1 VRDNPE
7 FEAFVRARSGSL
19 LRTAVLLAG
28 DYGHA
33 EDLLQVALL
42 RTARH
47 WRTARAAPQAYVRQ
61 ALVNLC
67 RDRWRRLKARP
78 RESPMLPGS
87 SDVPMVAGPA
97 ELGGAEQVLQRRFLV
112 QALSRLPA
120 GQRQVI
126 VLRYFEDLPV
136 AETAEL
142 LGISPGTVKSQTA
155 RAMAALREVLG
166 DADGINEHTQEASNA
181 H

>member
-1 VRDNPE
+1 MQ
-7 FEAFVRARSGSL
+7 ARSGAL
-19 LRTAVLLAG
+19 LHTAVLLVG

-42 RTARH
+42 RTARR
-47 WRTARAAPQAYVRQ
+47 WRTARASPDAYVRQ

-67 RDRWRRLKARP
+67 RDRWRRLQARP
-78 RESPMLPGS
+78 REVQLPGS
-87 SDVPMVAGPA
+87 SDTATADGSSGPP
-97 ELGGAEQVLQRRFLV
+97 GPDDPAEQVSRRLLLAQEV
-112 QALSRLPA
+112 ARLPA

-142 LGISPGTVKSQTA
+142 MGISPGTVKSYTA
-155 RAMAALREVLG
+155 RAMAALREVLSEG
-166 DADGINEHTQEASNA
+166 SEGFGRQHNQEVSNA

>member
-1 VRDNPE
+1 M
-7 FEAFVRARSGSL
+7 RACSGSL
-19 LRTAVLLAG
+19 LRTAVLLVG

-47 WRTARAAPQAYVRQ
+47 WRTARAAPEAYVRR

-78 RESPMLPGS
+78 REVRMLPGS
-87 SDVPMVAGPA
+87 SVTATVAGPA
-97 ELGGAEQVLQRRFLV
+97 DQVSRQQLLVKALG
-112 QALSRLPA
+112 RLPA
-120 GQRQVI
+120 GQREVI
-126 VLRYFEDLPV
+126 VLRYFEDLSV
-136 AETAEL
+136 AGTAEL
-142 LGISPGTVKSQTA
+142 LGIAPGTVKSYTA
-155 RAMAALREVLG
+155 RALASLREVLDD
-166 DADGINEHTQEASNA
+166 DAEDIDGHTREVSDA

>member
-1 VRDNPE
+1 
-7 FEAFVRARSGSL
+7 L

-42 RTARH
+42 RTARR
-47 WRTARAAPQAYVRQ
+47 WRTARAAPEAYARQ

-78 RESPMLPGS
+78 RETQMLPGS
-87 SDVPMVAGPA
+87 SDVAMVAGPA
-97 ELGGAEQVLQRRFLV
+97 EQVGQRQLLV
-112 QALSRLPA
+112 QALGRLPA

-142 LGISPGTVKSQTA
+142 LGISPGTVKSHTA
-155 RAMAALREVLG
+155 RALAALREVLG
-166 DADGINEHTQEASNA
+166 DDADGIDEHAQEVSNA

>member
-7 FEAFVRARSGSL
+7 FESFVRARSGSL
-19 LRTAVLLAG
+19 LRTAVLLTG

-33 EDLLQVALL
+33 EDLLQIALM

-47 WRTARAAPQAYVRQ
+47 WRSARAAPDAYVRQ

-67 RDRWRRLKARP
+67 RDRWRRLLARP
-78 RESPMLPGS
+78 RETPMLPQA
-87 SDVPMVAGPA
+87 PFTATAAGPA
-97 ELGGAEQVLQRRFLV
+97 EQVSQRQLLV
-112 QALSRLPA
+112 QAVGRLPA

-136 AETAEL
+136 ADTAAL
-142 LGISPGTVKSQTA
+142 LRISPGTVKSYTA
-155 RAMAALREVLG
+155 RALAALRDVLG
-166 DADGINEHTQEASNA
+166 DDARHDRNQEVWNA

>member
-1 VRDNPE
+1 M
-7 FEAFVRARSGSL
+7 
-19 LRTAVLLAG
+19 LRTAVLLVG

-47 WRTARAAPQAYVRQ
+47 WRTARAAPVAYVRQ

-78 RESPMLPGS
+78 RETRMLPGS
-87 SDVPMVAGPA
+87 SDVALVADPA
-97 ELGGAEQVLQRRFLV
+97 ERVSRRQLLV
-112 QALSRLPA
+112 QALGLLPA

-142 LGISPGTVKSQTA
+142 LGISPGTVKSHTA
-155 RAMAALREVLG
+155 RALAALREVLG
-166 DADGINEHTQEASNA
+166 DDADGIDEHTQEVSNA

>member
-1 VRDNPE
+1 MQ
-7 FEAFVRARSGSL
+7 ARSGAL
-19 LRTAVLLAG
+19 LHTAVLLVG

-42 RTARH
+42 RTARR
-47 WRTARAAPQAYVRQ
+47 WRTARASPDAYVRQ
-61 ALVNLC
+61 VLVNLC
-67 RDRWRRLKARP
+67 KDRWRRLQARP
-78 RESPMLPGS
+78 REVRLPGS
-87 SDVPMVAGPA
+87 PVAATADGPAGPA
-97 ELGGAEQVLQRRFLV
+97 GPDPAEQVSRRLLLAQEV
-112 QALSRLPA
+112 ARLPA

-142 LGISPGTVKSQTA
+142 MGISPGTVKSYTA
-155 RAMAALREVLG
+155 RAMAALREVLSEGTG
-166 DADGINEHTQEASNA
+166 DFGEQRNQEVSNA

>member
-1 VRDNPE
+1 VRDDPE
-7 FEAFVRARSGSL
+7 FESFVRACSGSL

-42 RTARH
+42 RTARR
-47 WRTARAAPQAYVRQ
+47 WPTARAAPEAYVRQ

-78 RESPMLPGS
+78 PEVQMLPGS
-87 SDVPMVAGPA
+87 SVMATVAGPA
-97 ELGGAEQVLQRRFLV
+97 EQVSRQQLLV
-112 QALSRLPA
+112 QALGRLPA

-142 LGISPGTVKSQTA
+142 LRISPGTVKSYTA
-155 RAMAALREVLG
+155 RALASLREVLG
-166 DADGINEHTQEASNA
+166 DDADGIHERTQEASNA

>member
-1 VRDNPE
+1 VRDDPE
-7 FEAFVRARSGSL
+7 FESFVRASSASL

-42 RTARH
+42 RTARR
-47 WRTARAAPQAYVRQ
+47 WRAARASPEAYARR

-78 RESPMLPGS
+78 PEVQMPQPS
-87 SDVPMVAGPA
+87 SITATVAGPA
-97 ELGGAEQVLQRRFLV
+97 EQVSRQQLLV
-112 QALSRLPA
+112 QALGRLPA
-120 GQRQVI
+120 GQREVI

-142 LGISPGTVKSQTA
+142 LGISPGTVKSYTA
-155 RAMAALREVLG
+155 RALPALRDVLG
-166 DADGINEHTQEASNA
+166 DDGIDEHTQEVSNA

>member
-1 VRDNPE
+1 M
-7 FEAFVRARSGSL
+7 RARSGAL
-19 LRTAVLLAG
+19 LHTAVLLVG

-42 RTARH
+42 RTARR
-47 WRTARAAPQAYVRQ
+47 WRTARAAPDAYVRQ

-67 RDRWRRLKARP
+67 RDRWRRLQARP
-78 RESPMLPGS
+78 REVQLLPDS
-87 SDVPMVAGPA
+87 SVTATADGPSGPAGPDDP
-97 ELGGAEQVLQRRFLV
+97 AEQVGRRLLLAQEV
-112 QALSRLPA
+112 GRLPA

-142 LGISPGTVKSQTA
+142 MGISPGTVKSYTA

-166 DADGINEHTQEASNA
+166 EGTEGLGEQCNQEVSNA

>member
-7 FEAFVRARSGSL
+7 FESFVRARSSPL
-19 LRTAVLLAG
+19 LRTAVLLVG

-33 EDLLQVALL
+33 EDLLQIALL

-47 WRTARAAPQAYVRQ
+47 WRTARGAPEAYVRQ

-78 RESPMLPGS
+78 REAPMLPGS
-87 SDVPMVAGPA
+87 SVTATVVGPA
-97 ELGGAEQVLQRRFLV
+97 EQVSQRQFLV
-112 QALSRLPA
+112 QALARLPA

-142 LGISPGTVKSQTA
+142 LGISPGTVKSYTA
-155 RAMAALREVLG
+155 RALAALREALG
-166 DADGINEHTQEASNA
+166 EDAEMVHENTQEVSNA

>member
-1 VRDNPE
+1 VRENPE
-7 FEAFVRARSGSL
+7 FESFVRARSGSL
-19 LRTAVLLAG
+19 LRTAVLLVG

-47 WRTARAAPQAYVRQ
+47 WRTARAAPEAYVRR
-61 ALVNLC
+61 ALLNLC

-78 RESPMLPGS
+78 PETQMLPDS
-87 SDVPMVAGPA
+87 SETPATAG
-97 ELGGAEQVLQRRFLV
+97 LAEQVGRRQVLV
-112 QALSRLPA
+112 QALGRLPA

-136 AETAEL
+136 ADTAEL
-142 LGISPGTVKSQTA
+142 LGISPGTVKSYTA
-155 RAMAALREVLG
+155 RALTALRTVLAD
-166 DADGINEHTQEASNA
+166 DAEDIHDHDQEASNA

>member
-1 VRDNPE
+1 VRVNSE
-7 FEAFVRARSGSL
+7 FESFVRARSGAL
-19 LRTAVLLAG
+19 LHTAVLLTG

-42 RTARH
+42 RTARR
-47 WRTARAAPQAYVRQ
+47 WRTARAAPDAYVRQ

-67 RDRWRRLKARP
+67 RDRWRRLQARP
-78 RESPMLPGS
+78 REVQLLPDS
-87 SDVPMVAGPA
+87 SVTAAADGPA
-97 ELGGAEQVLQRRFLV
+97 EQVSRRLLLAQEV
-112 QALSRLPA
+112 GRLPA

-142 LGISPGTVKSQTA
+142 MGISQGTVKSYTA
-155 RAMAALREVLG
+155 RAMAALREVLSEDTG
-166 DADGINEHTQEASNA
+166 GSVGQHNQEVSNA

>member
-7 FEAFVRARSGSL
+7 FESFVRARSWSL
-19 LRTAVLLAG
+19 LRTAVVLAG

-42 RTARH
+42 RTAGH
-47 WRTARAAPQAYVRQ
+47 WRTARAAPEAYARQ

-78 RESPMLPGS
+78 QEVQILPGS
-87 SDVPMVAGPA
+87 SDVAMVAGPA
-97 ELGGAEQVLQRRFLV
+97 EQVSQRQLLV
-112 QALSRLPA
+112 QALGRLPA

-142 LGISPGTVKSQTA
+142 LGISPGTVKSHTA
-155 RAMAALREVLG
+155 RALAALREVLG
-166 DADGINEHTQEASNA
+166 DDADGLDEHTQEVSNA

>member
-1 VRDNPE
+1 MQ
-7 FEAFVRARSGSL
+7 ARSGAL
-19 LRTAVLLAG
+19 LHTAVLLVG

-42 RTARH
+42 RTARR
-47 WRTARAAPQAYVRQ
+47 WRTARASPDAYVRQ

-67 RDRWRRLKARP
+67 RDRWRRLQARP
-78 RESPMLPGS
+78 REVQLLPGS
-87 SDVPMVAGPA
+87 SVTATADGPAGPDDP
-97 ELGGAEQVLQRRFLV
+97 AEQVGRRLLLV
-112 QALSRLPA
+112 QEVARLPA

-142 LGISPGTVKSQTA
+142 MGISPGTVKSYTA

-166 DADGINEHTQEASNA
+166 EGTEGLGRQHNQEVSNA